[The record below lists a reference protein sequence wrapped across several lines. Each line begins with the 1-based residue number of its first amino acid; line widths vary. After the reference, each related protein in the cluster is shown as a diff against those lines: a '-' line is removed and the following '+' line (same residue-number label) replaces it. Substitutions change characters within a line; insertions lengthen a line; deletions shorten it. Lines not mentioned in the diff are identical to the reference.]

1 MFNVLEHLNIEVIII
16 ARGGGSFE
24 DLSVFNEELIAGE
37 IFNSK
42 IPIITGIGHETDV
55 TITDFV
61 ADIYAST
68 PTAAA
73 NSVLPDKEEYEVRIS
88 EIKYKLYIFSKNII
102 DNYKKELRFS
112 EEKTIFKK
120 PFTKILE
127 YKQLV
132 DDKQIIL
139 NKILYNNLKIFKKD
153 TDKSET
159 ILHSLNP
166 EAVLKRGYTITLR
179 NEEIATIEN
188 IKGGDEITTIFK
200 NGKVE
205 SRVIKKVE
213 NEN

>member
-1 MFNVLEHLNIEVIII
+1 MPIYGGAAAKPFITKLN
-16 ARGGGSFE
+16 
-24 DLSVFNEELIAGE
+24 DLKMDVYLRISNELYLKKLIAGGIERVYE
-37 IFNSK
+37 IGKDFRNESIDVRHNPEFTAIEYYISYYDYEQMMDFTEDLLLFVLK
-42 IPIITGIGHETDV
+42 KVTARQTLKHGTD
-55 TITDFV
+55 
-61 ADIYAST
+61 
-68 PTAAA
+68 
-73 NSVLPDKEEYEVRIS
+73 
-88 EIKYKLYIFSKNII
+88 EIV
-102 DNYKKELRFS
+102 
-112 EEKTIFKK
+112 FKK